1 MNSKRRLCEYQGEV
15 ASAPG
20 DTLKETLDA
29 LGMRQKDLSLRTG
42 LTPKTISGII
52 NGKEPLSQQ
61 TALQLETVLGVPAS
75 LWNNLERQYQE
86 YRARTAQVEQMR
98 AQKDWLH
105 KFPMRQLLDWTWVER
120 CADVAQQLLALL
132 QFFGCASPEQCDTY
146 LQRAAVQ
153 YRTSAAFTADDY
165 ALSVWLRQGERVA
178 QELRC
183 GAYDAD
189 IFRQALQDARKLTTE
204 APQVFAPK
212 LQELCATAG
221 VAVVFVRELP
231 GIRASG
237 ATRWLTPSKALI
249 QLDLRHKSNDQLW
262 FSFFHEAGHILLH
275 GKRQVFVD
283 GQNGAVDHLEQEADE
298 FASNVLISTAVYA
311 SFVQR
316 ADFTSSAITAFAR
329 DEGIAPGIVVGR
341 LQHDGL
347 VEHRRLNGMK
357 QRLAWIDHSDGV
369 NEGV

>member
-1 MNSKRRLCEYQGEV
+1 LYEYKGEA

-20 DTLKETLDA
+20 DTLRETLDA
-29 LGMRQKDLSLRTG
+29 IGMSQSDLSRRTG

-86 YRARTAQVEQMR
+86 YRARSVQAEQMR
-98 AQKDWLH
+98 AQKGWLRR
-105 KFPMRQLLDWTWVER
+105 FPMRQLLEWAWVE
-120 CADVAQQLLALL
+120 CCDDVAQQVLALL
-132 QFFGCASPEQCDTY
+132 RFFGCASPEQCDTY

-165 ALSVWLRQGERVA
+165 ALSAWLRPGERVA
-178 QELRC
+178 QELSC
-183 GAYDAD
+183 GAYNAD

-204 APQVFAPK
+204 APQVFAPE

-221 VAVVFVRELP
+221 VAVVFVHELP

-237 ATRWLTPSKALI
+237 AARWLTPDKALI
-249 QLDLRHKSNDQLW
+249 QLNLRYKSNDQLW
-262 FSFFHEAGHILLH
+262 FSFFHEAGHVLLH
-275 GKRQVFVD
+275 GKLQVFVD
-283 GQNGAVDHLEQEADE
+283 RQDGEQNDLERGADR
-298 FASNVLISTAVYA
+298 FARDTLIPARAYS

-316 ADFTSSAITAFAR
+316 GKFTSSAVTAFAR
-329 DEGIAPGIVVGR
+329 EQGIAPGIVVGR
-341 LQHDGL
+341 LQHEEH
-347 VEHRRLNGMK
+347 VEHSMLNNLK
-357 QRLAWIDHSDGV
+357 QRLIWVEKDRDAQGA
-369 NEGV
+369 